1 MADPADP
8 QDLIEDAIERAEE
21 REGARDAA
29 ERAVE
34 KKFRNRVSI
43 LVGLFAVALA
53 VIHMAAAGNQRES
66 ILRNIEASD
75 TFAYMQAKII
85 RETVVK
91 TAAGAKGIEP
101 AERADLLAE
110 AKRLRSPDKAGHGI
124 VQLQKSGDDSRA
136 ESKVFAEKSER
147 YEMGETALQVA
158 IVLLSIA
165 LIARSWAIV
174 IGAGGLALVGVLI
187 ALATVLKLF

>member
-21 REGARDAA
+21 REGERDSA

-53 VIHMAAAGNQRES
+53 VIHMAAAGNQRTS

-91 TAAGAKGIEP
+91 TAAGAKDIDP
-101 AERADLLAE
+101 ATKADFLAE
-110 AKRLRSPDKAGHGI
+110 AKRLRAPDKAGHGI
-124 VQLQKSGDDSRA
+124 VQLQKAGDDSRE
-136 ESKVFAEKSER
+136 ESKTFAEKSER

>member
-1 MADPADP
+1 MSDPTDPAD
-8 QDLIEDAIERAEE
+8 LIEEAIERAEE
-21 REGARDAA
+21 REEQRGAA
-29 ERAVE
+29 ERAEE
-34 KKFRNRVSI
+34 KSFRNRVSI

-85 RETVVK
+85 RETVAK
-91 TAAGAKGIEP
+91 TAAGAKDIDP
-101 AERADLLAE
+101 AAKTDFLAE
-110 AKRLRSPDKAGHGI
+110 AKRLRAPDKAGHGI
-124 VQLQKSGDDSRA
+124 VQLQKAGDEARE
-136 ESKVFAEKSER
+136 ESKVFAERSER

-165 LIARSWAIV
+165 LIAHSWAIV
-174 IGAGGLALVGVLI
+174 IGSGGLALVGVLI
-187 ALATVLKLF
+187 AAGTALKIF

>member
-66 ILRNIEASD
+66 ILRTIEASD

-101 AERADLLAE
+101 AEKADLLAE

>member
-1 MADPADP
+1 MADPTDP
-8 QDLIEDAIERAEE
+8 QDLIEEAIERAEE
-21 REGARDAA
+21 RDQQRDAA
-29 ERAVE
+29 ERAIE
-34 KKFRNRVSI
+34 KVFRNRVSI

-91 TAAGAKGIEP
+91 TAAGAKDIDP
-101 AERADLLAE
+101 AAKADLLAE
-110 AKRLRSPDKAGHGI
+110 AKRLRSPDKSGHGI
-124 VQLQKSGDDSRA
+124 VQLQKAGDESRV
-136 ESKVFAEKSER
+136 ESARFAARSER
-147 YEMGETALQVA
+147 YEIGETALQVA

-174 IGAGGLALVGVLI
+174 MGAGGLAAVGVLI
-187 ALATVLKLF
+187 AVATALRLF